1 MLELPEY
8 LHLAL
13 HLDSGSTNMVF
24 TPDCLFC
31 KIIEGEIPSTIVYR
45 NENVVAFRDIMPQAP
60 THIVIVPTV
69 HVENAAALARMS
81 SVITAALFV
90 AADEI
95 AKAEGLDGYR
105 AVFNSGASVGQ
116 SVFHAHLHLLG
127 GRSFTWP
134 PG

>member
-1 MLELPEY
+1 M
-8 LHLAL
+8 AL
-13 HLDSGSTNMVF
+13 D
-24 TPDCLFC
+24 PDCLFC
-31 KIIEGEIPSTIVYR
+31 KIIDGEIAATIIYR
-45 NENVVAFRDIMPQAP
+45 NVNVVGFRDILPQAP
-60 THIVIVPTV
+60 THVIIVPTV

-95 AKAEGLDGYR
+95 AKTEGLDGYR
-105 AVFNSGASVGQ
+105 MVFNTGATVGQ

-127 GRSFTWP
+127 GRTFSWP